1 MGLITKTIIGLG
13 LLGTGLA
20 VGHYYGAQSKAVSLE
35 QSISSIEQLPAVP
48 RNVIGP
54 QEISLDYVV
63 SQSFTGLLFT
73 DKQNSHQGFLYR
85 APLVARSGS
94 RLLYMELDTPL
105 SDSAKVQQ
113 LYGSVAGEKK
123 DEKYEMG
130 TGIVSLFRKVDQ
142 FIYEKTK

>member
-1 MGLITKTIIGLG
+1 MGLITKTIVGLG

-20 VGHYYGAQSKAVSLE
+20 VGHYYGAQSKAVSSE
-35 QSISSIEQLPAVP
+35 QSISSIEQLPVP

-54 QEISLDYVV
+54 QEITLDYVV
-63 SQSFTGLLFT
+63 SQSFTGLLLT

-105 SDSAKVQQ
+105 SDSAKVQH
-113 LYGSVAGEKK
+113 LYGYAAGEKK